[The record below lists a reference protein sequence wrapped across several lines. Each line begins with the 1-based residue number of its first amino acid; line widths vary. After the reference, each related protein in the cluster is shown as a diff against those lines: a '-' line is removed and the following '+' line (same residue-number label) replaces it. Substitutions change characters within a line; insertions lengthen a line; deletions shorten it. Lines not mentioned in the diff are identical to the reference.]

1 MEKNKDI
8 TREKII
14 KAASIAFS
22 KYGFKKTTLDDIS
35 ALTSISKTGI
45 YYYFKNK
52 EEVFQHVI
60 QKEACKMQGF
70 LQDVVNQETRPI
82 DKMFAYV
89 NGRMQFIKKLT
100 SFYSSLKY
108 NLFEHI
114 EVINQNREKSE
125 SIEKGIIIN
134 ILKEGDASGDFSIES
149 VDKTAEMIYLIL
161 RGVEIP
167 FFITN
172 KKEEYEQKLERL
184 ISICMYGI
192 IPRQL

>member
-14 KAASIAFS
+14 IAASIAFS

-35 ALTSISKTGI
+35 ALTEISKTGM

-52 EEVFQHVI
+52 EEVFQQVI
-60 QKEACKMQGF
+60 KKEACNMQEF

-82 DKMFAYV
+82 DKMFAYI
-89 NGRMQFIKKLT
+89 NGRMQYLKKLT
-100 SFYSSLKY
+100 SYYSTLKSD
-108 NLFEHI
+108 LFEYI
-114 EVINQNREKSE
+114 EVINPNRAESERVEKVIISE
-125 SIEKGIIIN
+125 
-134 ILKEGDASGDFSIES
+134 ILQAGEASGDFSVKDLDE
-149 VDKTAEMIYLIL
+149 TAEMIYLIL
-161 RGVEIP
+161 RSVEIP

-172 KKEEYEQKLERL
+172 KDEEYEPKLEKL

-192 IPRQL
+192 IPR